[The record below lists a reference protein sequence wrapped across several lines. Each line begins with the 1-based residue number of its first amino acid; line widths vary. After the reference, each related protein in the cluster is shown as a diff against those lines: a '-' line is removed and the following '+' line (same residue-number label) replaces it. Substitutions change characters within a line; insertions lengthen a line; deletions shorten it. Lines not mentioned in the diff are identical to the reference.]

1 MVIMGLDR
9 DDHPER
15 ADMLEE
21 LAKGIDGPAL
31 EHPVG
36 SLVVALAEE
45 GADGRCPEIARELG
59 MRSRILDRR
68 PDHPGVTADHV
79 RIRGH
84 RDRAKI
90 GFLRRPSEGPASMR
104 RPVGP
109 HRAVRSA
116 SPLDPV
122 PAARGRVRDHRRGIP
137 FRAGEGAE
145 RERRTA
151 RPGHLDIIRLTT
163 YGRAVVEGGG
173 TVAERVEAVV
183 IGGGVVGCA
192 VLLELALR
200 GVDAILLEAENDIGE
215 GTSKANSAI
224 LHTGFDAKPGT
235 LEASLLRRS
244 AERWSG
250 LLEDLGVPALTCGAL
265 MLARTS
271 EEARGLEDIAELSR
285 SHGVAVELVDRAW
298 LRAQAP
304 YVAEDAVRALH
315 VPDEGI
321 VDPFWLTR
329 AYAEAAIGLGSR
341 VRVRARVVGL
351 SVDPG
356 RVTVTLADGE
366 TVWASQAFDCAGLR
380 ADEIATL
387 AGDTSFAITPRK
399 GEFLVSE
406 RTGDV
411 DRIVLPIP
419 GPLGKGMLVTP
430 IVFGGVLLGP
440 TAVDGTDKAD
450 RSTTTAGRGRILES
464 CRALV
469 PAVDE
474 MAPIRAFAGV
484 RPVSSTGDYVIRP
497 STAGDRLTL
506 VAGIRSTGISA
517 SPGIAE
523 AAVELAAGPRRW
535 AMRRPGARP
544 SAPSPELDSESGAMV
559 CICRSVGEA
568 EVAAALSTPTP
579 VTTTDALK
587 RRCGVGFGDCQGNR
601 CAAEAIARI
610 AAARGIAPEAVE
622 KGPVGSWLVDGSGGM
637 PAAGMA
643 LRPPAAGSG
652 TGPDVGPGPGEAAA
666 PDVLVVGG
674 GLAGI
679 AAALALVDAG
689 LVVRVVDHGPSPG
702 GALRG
707 IDPERWTADERGA
720 VQRVTTLAEEG
731 ALRWTPGATVVALD
745 GDGAEWR
752 AEVAS
757 AHGGETVASR
767 DVVLATGGYVT
778 PREHSA
784 VDGPRPSGIMTAD
797 FVVDALDRG
806 WRPAR
811 RAIVVGDGRIAT
823 GVSTRLRTVGVAVE
837 TIGGAAPADGRA
849 VSALRGQPR
858 LEAVEVDGVWH
869 PADTVIFA
877 DRLQAAN
884 FLLRGLGLGDERPG
898 VPAPVD
904 ATGALP
910 MPGLWAA
917 GTCVMPDVDHSRSLA
932 DGQAVADALV
942 ASRERTSAASTGIG
956 A

>member
-1 MVIMGLDR
+1 M
-9 DDHPER
+9 
-15 ADMLEE
+15 
-21 LAKGIDGPAL
+21 
-31 EHPVG
+31 
-36 SLVVALAEE
+36 
-45 GADGRCPEIARELG
+45 
-59 MRSRILDRR
+59 
-68 PDHPGVTADHV
+68 
-79 RIRGH
+79 
-84 RDRAKI
+84 
-90 GFLRRPSEGPASMR
+90 
-104 RPVGP
+104 
-109 HRAVRSA
+109 
-116 SPLDPV
+116 
-122 PAARGRVRDHRRGIP
+122 
-137 FRAGEGAE
+137 
-145 RERRTA
+145 
-151 RPGHLDIIRLTT
+151 
-163 YGRAVVEGGG
+163 VEGGG
-173 TVAERVEAVV
+173 AVAERVEAVV

-200 GVDAILLEAENDIGE
+200 GVEAVLLEAENDIGE

-235 LEASLLRRS
+235 LEARLLRRS

-250 LLEDLGVPALTCGAL
+250 LLEDLGVPSLTCGAL
-265 MLARTS
+265 VLARTA

-285 SHGVAVELVDRAW
+285 SHGVAVELVDGAW
-298 LRAQAP
+298 LRDEAP

-341 VRVRARVVGL
+341 VRTRARVVGL
-351 SVDPG
+351 SVDPDS
-356 RVTVTLADGE
+356 VTVTLADGDS
-366 TVWASQAFDCAGLR
+366 VRAGQAFDCAGLR
-380 ADEIATL
+380 ADEVAAL
-387 AGDTSFAITPRK
+387 AGDTSFTITPRK

-450 RSTTTAGRGRILES
+450 RSTTAAGRQRILES

-474 MAPIRAFAGV
+474 MVPIRAFAGV
-484 RPVSSTGDYVIRP
+484 RPVSSTGDYLIRP

-523 AAVELAAGPRRW
+523 AAVEVAAGPRRW

-544 SAPSPELDSESGAMV
+544 SAPAPELGSESGAIV
-559 CICRSVGEA
+559 CICRSVGDA

-610 AAARGIAPEAVE
+610 AAARGIAPDAVE
-622 KGPVGSWLVDGSGGM
+622 KGPVGSWLLDGSGGT
-637 PAAGMA
+637 PAAEIA
-643 LRPPAAGSG
+643 LRPPTGGSR
-652 TGPDVGPGPGEAAA
+652 TGPDAASA
-666 PDVLVVGG
+666 PAAGPDVLVVGG

-679 AAALALVDAG
+679 AASLALVDAG
-689 LVVRVVDHGPSPG
+689 LVVRVVDNGPSPG

-707 IDPERWTADERGA
+707 IDPERWTADERSA
-720 VQRVTTLAEEG
+720 VERARTLAADG
-731 ALRWTPGATVVALD
+731 RLRWTPGATVVALD
-745 GDGAEWR
+745 GDGAGWR

-757 AHGGETVASR
+757 PNGGETVGSR
-767 DVVLATGGYVT
+767 HVVLATGGYVT

-784 VDGPRPSGIMTAD
+784 VDGPRPSGVVTAD

-823 GVSTRLRTVGVAVE
+823 GVRARLRTAGVTVE
-837 TIGGAAPADGRA
+837 TIGGAASLDGRA
-849 VSALRGQPR
+849 VTALRGQPR
-858 LEAVEVDGVWH
+858 LEAVEIDGAWH
-869 PADTVIFA
+869 PADTLIFA
-877 DRLQAAN
+877 DRLQAAT

-910 MPGLWAA
+910 LPGLWAA
-917 GTCVMPDVDHSRSLA
+917 GTCVVPDVDHAQSLA
-932 DGQAVADALV
+932 DGKAVADALV
-942 ASRERTSAASTGIG
+942 ASRARTSAASTGIG
-956 A
+956 V